1 MMEFVNWDDDIP
13 NIWKHTIHV
22 SNHQPVVVDHDW
34 IIIPTLGEHE
44 KIHGSKPPNDL
55 SQDLNIELSI
65 EVSKVKKQTQQL
77 RFNSSS
83 TSTRTHGLH
92 QARKNAPIRA
102 ASGWK

>member
-1 MMEFVNWDDDIP
+1 MMTFPTE
-13 NIWKHTIHV
+13 WKHTIHV

-44 KIHGSKPPNDL
+44 KIHGSKPPDDL
-55 SQDLNIELSI
+55 SQDLKIELSI

-92 QARKNAPIRA
+92 RARKNAPIRA
-102 ASGWK
+102 ASGWR